1 MVRIRVN
8 IEDLKENAKDYDSVS
23 GAVNRAGDDIL
34 AVAMAMPSYDGQ
46 LSGPARKA
54 GYEIQTQCREL
65 KAALSSNA
73 ESLRKSAQAF
83 EEVDNR
89 AIDVLSQSQE
99 ELASQTPAELKG
111 IDEGNSYLGYRDDGL
126 SETVILCMYGVCRT
140 IPRAGNEELI
150 AKFEEKVDAY
160 EIDKESMLKY
170 FYALIG
176 TSVVATVA
184 LIGLTAATAGLA
196 TLIAAG
202 GALEA
207 DAAAWKAV
215 MDAQE
220 NMATDTYGAA
230 YYWNMLFGS
239 TGQAPCMT
247 GDDNQNPIDLQK
259 RIDQPIYEPET

>member
-1 MVRIRVN
+1 MARIRVN
-8 IEDLKENAKDYDSVS
+8 TEDLKSNAKNFDSAAE
-23 GAVNRAGDDIL
+23 AVYRAGEDIAAL
-34 AVAMAMPSYDGQ
+34 AAALPSYDGQ
-46 LSGPARKA
+46 LSGPARKIGYDIQSRSRDLQKDLA
-54 GYEIQTQCREL
+54 GD
-65 KAALSSNA
+65 AD
-73 ESLRKSAQAF
+73 SLRKTAQAF
-83 EEVDNR
+83 EEVDNQT
-89 AIDVLSQSQE
+89 IDVISQSQE
-99 ELASQTPAELKG
+99 EIASQTLAELKG

-160 EIDKESMLKY
+160 ERDKESMLQY

-196 TLIAAG
+196 TLITAG

-259 RIDQPIYEPET
+259 RNDQPIYEPET